1 MRLLIVEDEKQICD
15 TVAKSLYAAGYEVD
29 TCYDGEEAFECILA
43 ENYDLIVL
51 DLNLPGMD
59 GMEILKEL
67 RQRNEETKVL
77 ILSARGQI
85 ADKVE
90 GLDAGANDYMEKPFH
105 LQELE
110 ARIRSLTRR
119 KFVQKNVCLE
129 SGGIR
134 FDTVKREAYA
144 KGEPVPLTRKE
155 SGILEYLLLNLG
167 RPVSQEELI
176 EHVWDATAD
185 SFSGSIRVHM
195 SSLRRKLKA
204 VLEYDP
210 ILNKVGEGYKIREE
224 FDQ

>member
-110 ARIRSLTRR
+110 ARIRSLTRIN
-119 KFVQKNVCLE
+119 FVQKIVCLD

-144 KGEPVPLTRKE
+144 KGKPVPLTRKE

-176 EHVWDATAD
+176 EHVWDATVD

-224 FDQ
+224 FE